1 VRKPLYRDP
10 SEGGFGAGKMDDER
24 GLMFDGE
31 NRNLDC
37 AKFANELRDKPEMIR
52 ITWAID

>member
-1 VRKPLYRDP
+1 
-10 SEGGFGAGKMDDER
+10 MDDER